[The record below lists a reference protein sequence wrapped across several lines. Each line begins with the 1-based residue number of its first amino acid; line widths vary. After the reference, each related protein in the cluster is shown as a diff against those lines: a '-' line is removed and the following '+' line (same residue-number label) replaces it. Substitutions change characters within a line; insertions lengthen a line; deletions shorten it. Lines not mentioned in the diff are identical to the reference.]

1 MPLEI
6 EIKFVLDDPAAMR
19 QRLLDAAAEPA
30 GMVLEHN
37 TYFDTPDRQLRRED
51 RVLRIRISESP
62 DGHRRIILT
71 SKGPRRAGELK
82 IRPEAEAVLEN
93 FDEGVAVLAS
103 LGFEPT
109 LHFQKRRETF
119 RLAPAE
125 VVIDEL
131 PELGFYLEI
140 EAPDESGVRQ
150 VRSALGLAET
160 PAVAHTYTAL
170 IARHLDGDRNELT
183 F

>member
-1 MPLEI
+1 MALEI
-6 EIKFVLDDPAAMR
+6 EIKFSLDDPVGMR
-19 QRLLDAAAEPA
+19 RRLIEVGAEP
-30 GMVLEHN
+30 GGTVLEHN
-37 TYFDTPDRQLRRED
+37 TYFDTPDRRLRSED
-51 RVLRIRISESP
+51 RGLRIRVSESP
-62 DGHRRIILT
+62 NGQRRIVLT
-71 SKGPRRAGELK
+71 SKGPRRAGEMK

-109 LHFQKRRETF
+109 MHFQKRRETF

-140 EAPDESGVRQ
+140 EAPDESGVRY
-150 VRSALGLAET
+150 VRSALGLADT
-160 PAVAHTYTAL
+160 PAVTHTYTAL
-170 IARHLDGDRNELT
+170 LDRHLNENRHELT